1 MLFSVTAKPREPPV
15 AALRSSSKGQSDE
28 NDDEM
33 MRKRGSYEDG
43 AAAYNRGD
51 YTAARRLWL
60 PLAEEGN
67 ADAQTMLGIMYEE
80 GQSVTQ
86 DFAVAVTWY
95 RRAADQGHPDAQFY
109 LACMHDFGKGVPLDS
124 VAAAKWLTKAA
135 DQGHADA
142 QFSLGVMYE
151 DGIGVSQDPH
161 AAVTLYRKAAEQGHA
176 KAQNNLGTLFVKGQG
191 VSQDYHSAA
200 AWFRKAAAQGDA
212 EGEFN
217 LALMY
222 ENGTGVPQNPHAA
235 MTWYRVAAKHGHTV
249 AQAQPCAKAQ
259 EQPQREQESHVLRDS
274 IAFVEAFQ
282 KLLQEVAANAP
293 KALHRDPLIASTQ
306 FSSLYSPA
314 EIVSGIS
321 AAEDAGLSV
330 EQGVI
335 CFVMLS
341 AAIEAELQKRSG
353 LLQRLKTKLT
363 PRQGARANAHS
374 VMFNYLC
381 ERPPGGHMPDLEAF
395 RLFASAYNENL
406 GSERGKNWYDGKRVR
421 LVRYL

>member
-1 MLFSVTAKPREPPV
+1 
-15 AALRSSSKGQSDE
+15 
-28 NDDEM
+28 M

-67 ADAQTMLGIMYEE
+67 AEAQTMLGIIYEE
-80 GQSVTQ
+80 GHGVSQ
-86 DFAVAVTWY
+86 DFAAAVTWY
-95 RRAADQGHPDAQFY
+95 RRAADQGRSDAQFY
-109 LACMHDFGKGVPLDS
+109 LACMHDFGKGVPPDS

-135 DQGHADA
+135 DQGHTDA
-142 QFSLGVMYE
+142 QFNLGVMYE
-151 DGIGVSQDPH
+151 DGIGVLQDPH
-161 AAVTLYRKAAEQGHA
+161 AAVTWYRKAAEQGHA
-176 KAQNNLGTLFVKGQG
+176 KAQNNLGAMFVKGQG

-217 LALMY
+217 LAVMY

-235 MTWYRVAAKHGHTV
+235 MTWYRLAAKQGHTV
-249 AQAQPCAKAQ
+249 AKARAEQAQQCAIAQ
-259 EQPQREQESHVLRDS
+259 EQTQREQEPHVLRDS
-274 IAFVEAFQ
+274 IEFAEAFQ

-293 KALHRDPLIASTQ
+293 GAQHRDPLIASAQ

-314 EIVSGIS
+314 EIVSAIS
-321 AAEDAGLSV
+321 AAEAAGLSV

-406 GSERGKNWYDGKRVR
+406 GSEREK
-421 LVRYL
+421 LVRR